1 MNYLTLINFQRII
14 FSILFIL
21 SGLYLIVFIL
31 KEIFML
37 FIPTKKTQTVDLYQ
51 LLANT
56 NNKDIKILPYDN
68 KTHEIANSDIT
79 VQPSEKIVKEPTAP
93 TKKIIKV
100 EKPKKER
107 KSRKRKEK

>member
-1 MNYLTLINFQRII
+1 MNYLTLITFQRII

-37 FIPTKKTQTVDLYQ
+37 FIPRKAQTQTVDLYQ
-51 LLANT
+51 LLAN
-56 NNKDIKILPYDN
+56 NADVKIRQLDV
-68 KTHEIANSDIT
+68 K
-79 VQPSEKIVKEPTAP
+79 KEPQISYNENIQPQPLVKDSPTP